1 MSRDTLAPSILRS
14 SRLRRAAV
22 ARMKGALRAVAVLA
36 CVSGIASLAL
46 PARGASVS
54 MAQSAGATA
63 AVRWQDRLLR
73 LDPLRPLDYLEL
85 GEEVADAASGDD
97 ERELARQLFGLA
109 GALDTERLG
118 RSAMLA
124 LAALAVDGTERA
136 RAEAAAEL
144 VGGKGVVREGLR
156 FDSAQIEAL
165 SRSFSHHRRGDG
177 RRAQAA
183 LRQNGA
189 DTLLEAIGP
198 RLPGGAQGYR
208 DECAAMRAAGVSVV
222 DPDMV
227 RRQLEVEL
235 ALRRG
240 ELRGLSLDA
249 ALRGDAPLIE
259 IDLGDPRALWGVDP
273 SRPWWRDG
281 SWRGNG

>member
-1 MSRDTLAPSILRS
+1 MSGFARIGRRSLADGARV
-14 SRLRRAAV
+14 AAV
-22 ARMKGALRAVAVLA
+22 LAVLCGGAGLTARAVAE
-36 CVSGIASLAL
+36 S
-46 PARGASVS
+46 SVVKVTT
-54 MAQSAGATA
+54 QATA
-63 AVRWQDRLLR
+63 QVTAQAATARWQTRLAR

-85 GEEVADAASGDD
+85 AEEVADAAKDED
-97 ERELARQLFGLA
+97 ERDLARKLFGLA

-124 LAALAVDGTERA
+124 IAALAGDLSTRA

-144 VGGKGVVREGLR
+144 VGGQGTARESLR
-156 FDSAQIEAL
+156 VESVQLEAL
-165 SRSFSHHRRGDG
+165 TRSFSHYRRGDG
-177 RRAQAA
+177 RRALAA

-189 DTLLEAIGP
+189 DALLDVVGA

-208 DECAAMRAAGVSVV
+208 DECTAMRASSAVVS

-227 RRQLEVEL
+227 RRQLELEL

-240 ELRGLSLDA
+240 ELRSLSLDV
-249 ALRGDAPLIE
+249 ALRGDEPLVE
-259 IDLGDPRALWGVDP
+259 IDLADPQALWGVDP

-281 SWRGNG
+281 AWRGNG